1 MDRSQ
6 KEKLVVALRRIFEDT
21 VLVVVTH
28 QVGLTVAE
36 ITDLRRRMD
45 TAGAVFRV
53 TKNRLAR
60 LALKDTRFQ
69 ALSPLFSG
77 PTAIAYSEDPVAA
90 AKVAVEF
97 ARHNDKL
104 TIIGGGLGER
114 VLDVVGVRALAEL
127 LSLDELRAKLIGLI
141 QSPATGLAGV
151 LQAPAGELTRVTSAY
166 ASKGKA
172 A

>member
-1 MDRSQ
+1 M
-6 KEKLVVALRRIFEDT
+6 RRIFEDT

-45 TAGAVFRV
+45 TAGAGFRV

-97 ARHNDKL
+97 ARDNDKL

-151 LQAPAGELTRVTSAY
+151 LQAPAGKLTRVTSAY
-166 ASKGKA
+166 ASKDKA